1 MLKGSA
7 RRKDISTRHWTMPAL
22 GIAFVVSAAY
32 AVVQALVNVCESAGV
47 WVPLASLVALFAFTS
62 VFVWLVALRARQ

>member
-1 MLKGSA
+1 
-7 RRKDISTRHWTMPAL
+7 MPAL
-22 GIAFVVSAAY
+22 GIAFVISAAF